1 MTIKRKGSPKATT
14 AVLYC
19 RVSATDAQSDS
30 TTSLESQERTLRAA
44 ALAHGYTDVHVVIE
58 RHTAATRLPELAL
71 ALDALDALGDAVDTE
86 PPCGANIGTR
96 AAVSWN
102 FWPCFLAL
110 FLEFFPFLDCGS
122 NTKTDESDA
131 YVLDKITALV
141 RLVAAAGCT

>member
-1 MTIKRKGSPKATT
+1 MP
-14 AVLYC
+14 
-19 RVSATDAQSDS
+19 
-30 TTSLESQERTLRAA
+30 
-44 ALAHGYTDVHVVIE
+44 ALAPETSYRVEPAGNEFTDEQFWQAEVGLDKSNDAVD
-58 RHTAATRLPELAL
+58 AELKEETVDEGVAEPDAPL
-71 ALDALDALGDAVDTE
+71 EEPDALDVLDVLDVLGDADADDTD
-86 PPCGANIGTR
+86 PPCGTTIGSR
-96 AAVSWN
+96 AAISWN